1 MYGSNFFYSFWW
13 IVPIFMMIL
22 CFFMMRGRR
31 GSRMCG
37 FGPRDIDNHQTKG
50 SDSAIG
56 ILDKRYASGEIN
68 KEEYQERKNVLTDSA
83 DSVNE

>member
-1 MYGSNFFYSFWW
+1 M
-13 IVPIFMMIL
+13 
-22 CFFMMRGRR
+22 
-31 GSRMCG
+31 MCG